1 MKLKLKPKT
10 ERQYQKN
17 AKNKQQPHSENARN
31 QVIAIKANEYNA
43 DDFVCTDYDE
53 FCCCNIS
60 PKGTAKRPHITHS
73 SSVWQEE
80 EGELKRD

>member
-31 QVIAIKANEYNA
+31 QVIAIKQM
-43 DDFVCTDYDE
+43 
-53 FCCCNIS
+53 NIMPMTLCARIMMNFAVVTFRQRGPLS
-60 PKGTAKRPHITHS
+60 VRTLHTAQACGKKKR
-73 SSVWQEE
+73 EN
-80 EGELKRD
+80 